1 MISWSKAPFVRILI
15 PFIAGLLIYRSGW
28 NFADHSWIMPSLIAL
43 MLTYA
48 AWLFIFKSLNT
59 YKTRFLQGAII
70 MYCILS
76 FGWLTA
82 HYSDLRN
89 RNDFIGNLTTNQAI
103 ELILKIDNT
112 VEQKNSNM
120 KTTATALAVKNDSVW
135 TRCSGKI
142 LLYIA
147 NPDTA
152 PTLTYGDVIA
162 VKCYLNEVQN
172 PLFNSDF
179 NYKKYLADKNI
190 FHQTYIRDDHYTLL
204 EKKQGNVIMTF
215 ALSVRDRMVGI
226 LQNKLGDNDESG
238 VVAAMLTGYRADIS
252 ADMMNAYNKAGVI
265 HIMSVSGLHVGV
277 IYIMITA
284 FASLFG
290 WFKKKKWLNVLL
302 VLSLIWFYAFLTGLS
317 ASVLRSAVMISF
329 VVIGT
334 ALQRNISPYNSLAAA
349 AFLLLAFNPGSIGK
363 IGFQLSFVAV
373 LGILL
378 FQRPLYNLWHIRNKW
393 LDKIWQLACVSM
405 AAQLITLPF
414 ILYYFG
420 QFPVYFLIS
429 NMIVVPLSSL
439 VLYAGM
445 AAVLLSWIPF
455 VNVAVSFITIWLTK
469 AMNFIVVTIESLPG
483 SVISNIYI
491 SAWPAMILV
500 IIIALGYIMF
510 YRKKIRLVY
519 PILLLSIVATLFDW
533 HFKRDFENKQEAFFI
548 KDGNE
553 YIVGI
558 KQNNS
563 VYLMLPSDTFVMSD
577 YLKTRL
583 NRFAKRNSLQ
593 TITTGEMFNDKM
605 VFRHENFIGWNQF
618 RMFTWYERKMPPA
631 AANLPQTDLILAPSL
646 SKYYFEKFT
655 GVMPSKYILTK
666 VRTEKPGII
675 DINSKREWKFALNN
689 NAAIS
694 PF

>member
-1 MISWSKAPFVRILI
+1 MNSWSKAPFVRILI

-28 NFADHSWIMPSLIAL
+28 DIAGQSWILPSLLAL
-43 MLTYA
+43 LLASA
-48 AWLFIFKSLNT
+48 AWIFIFKSLNT
-59 YKTRFLQGAII
+59 YKTRFLQGAVII
-70 MYCILS
+70 YCILS

-82 HYSDLRN
+82 HYSDIRN
-89 RNDFIGNLTTNQAI
+89 HKDFIGNLPKNQPV

-120 KTTATALAVKNDSVW
+120 KTTAAALAVRNDSGW

-147 NPDTA
+147 NSDTA
-152 PTLTYGDVIA
+152 PTLAFGDVIA

-204 EKKQGNVIMTF
+204 EKKQGNAVMTF
-215 ALSVRDRMVGI
+215 ALSVRDKMVGI
-226 LQNKLGDNDESG
+226 LQDQLGDNDESG

-252 ADMMNAYNKAGVI
+252 ADMMNAYSKAGVI

-284 FASLFG
+284 FVGLFG
-290 WFKKKKWLNVLL
+290 WFKKRKWLNVLL

-329 VVIGT
+329 VVAGT
-334 ALQRNISPYNSLAAA
+334 AMQRNISPYNSLAAA
-349 AFLLLAFNPGSIGK
+349 AFLLLVFNPGSLGE

-455 VNVAVSFITIWLTK
+455 VNVAVSFGTIWLTK
-469 AMNFIVVTIESLPG
+469 AMNFIVITIESLPG

-491 SAWPAMILV
+491 SAWPAVILV
-500 IIIALGYIMF
+500 IIIALGYAMF
-510 YRKKIRLVY
+510 YRKKIRLIY
-519 PILLLSIVATLFDW
+519 PMLLLAIAATLFEW
-533 HFKRDFENKQEAFFI
+533 NFKRGIEKNQEAFFI
-548 KDGNE
+548 KDGSE

-558 KQNNS
+558 KQDNS
-563 VYLMLPSDTFVMSD
+563 VYIMLPSDTFAMSD

-583 NRFAKRNSLQ
+583 TRFADRNSLH
-593 TITTGEMFNDKM
+593 TINAGEMFNDKM
-605 VFRHENFIGWNQF
+605 VFRHEKFIGWNQF
-618 RMFTWYERKMPPA
+618 RMLAWNERKMPPA
-631 AANLPQTDLILAPSL
+631 TADLPPVDLMLAPSL
-646 SKYYFEKFT
+646 SKYYFEKNASGLPTRIVF
-655 GVMPSKYILTK
+655 SKMKTTNPLFVNIT
-666 VRTEKPGII
+666 
-675 DINSKREWKFALNN
+675 SKKEWSIKR
-689 NAAIS
+689 
-694 PF
+694 

>member
-1 MISWSKAPFVRILI
+1 MNSWSKAPFVRILI

-28 NFADHSWIMPSLIAL
+28 DIAGQSWILPSLLAL
-43 MLTYA
+43 LLASA
-48 AWLFIFKSLNT
+48 AWMFIFKSLNT
-59 YKTRFLQGAII
+59 YKTRFLQGAVII
-70 MYCILS
+70 YCILS

-82 HYSDLRN
+82 HYSDIRN
-89 RNDFIGNLTTNQAI
+89 NNDFIGNLPKNQPV

-120 KTTATALAVKNDSVW
+120 KTTAAALAVRNDSGW

-152 PTLTYGDVIA
+152 PTLAFGDVIA

-204 EKKQGNVIMTF
+204 EKKQGNAVMTF
-215 ALSVRDRMVGI
+215 ALSVRDKMVGI
-226 LQNKLGDNDESG
+226 LQDQLGDNDESG

-252 ADMMNAYNKAGVI
+252 ADMMNAYSKAGVI

-284 FASLFG
+284 FVGLFG
-290 WFKKKKWLNVLL
+290 WFKKRKWLNVLL

-329 VVIGT
+329 VVAGT
-334 ALQRNISPYNSLAAA
+334 AMQRNISPYNSLAAA
-349 AFLLLAFNPGSIGK
+349 AFLLLVFNPGSLGE

-455 VNVAVSFITIWLTK
+455 VNVAVSFGTIWLTK
-469 AMNFIVVTIESLPG
+469 AMNFIVITIESLPG

-491 SAWPAMILV
+491 SAWPAVILV
-500 IIIALGYIMF
+500 IIIALGYAMF
-510 YRKKIRLVY
+510 YRKKIRLIY
-519 PILLLSIVATLFDW
+519 PMLLLAIAATLFEW
-533 HFKRDFENKQEAFFI
+533 NFKRGIEKNQEAFFI
-548 KDGNE
+548 KDGSE

-558 KQNNS
+558 KQDNS
-563 VYLMLPSDTFVMSD
+563 VYIMLPSDTFAMSD
-577 YLKTRL
+577 YLNTRL
-583 NRFAKRNSLQ
+583 TRFAERNSLQ
-593 TITTGEMFNDKM
+593 TITAGEMFNDRM
-605 VFRHENFIGWNQF
+605 IFRHENFIGWNQL
-618 RMFTWYERKMPPA
+618 RMLTWNERKMPPA
-631 AANLPQTDLILAPSL
+631 IENLPQTDLILAPSL
-646 SKYYFEKFT
+646 SKYYFEKNASGLPTRIIF
-655 GVMPSKYILTK
+655 SKMKTTNPLFVNIT
-666 VRTEKPGII
+666 
-675 DINSKREWKFALNN
+675 SKKEWSIKR
-689 NAAIS
+689 
-694 PF
+694 

>member
-1 MISWSKAPFVRILI
+1 MNSWSKAPFVRILI

-28 NFADHSWIMPSLIAL
+28 DIAGQSWILPSLLAL
-43 MLTYA
+43 MLASA
-48 AWLFIFKSLNT
+48 AWMFILKSLNT
-59 YKTRFLQGAII
+59 YKTRFLQGAVII
-70 MYCILS
+70 YCILS

-82 HYSDLRN
+82 HYSDIRN
-89 RNDFIGNLTTNQAI
+89 NNDFIGNLPKNQPV

-120 KTTATALAVKNDSVW
+120 KTTAAALAVRNDSGW

-147 NPDTA
+147 NSDTA
-152 PTLTYGDVIA
+152 PTLAFGDVIA

-204 EKKQGNVIMTF
+204 EKKQGNAVMTF
-215 ALSVRDRMVGI
+215 ALSVRDKMVGI
-226 LQNKLGDNDESG
+226 LQDQLGDNDESG

-252 ADMMNAYNKAGVI
+252 ADMMNAYSKAGVI

-284 FASLFG
+284 FVGLFG
-290 WFKKKKWLNVLL
+290 WFKKRKWLNVLL

-329 VVIGT
+329 VVAGT
-334 ALQRNISPYNSLAAA
+334 AMQRNISPYNSLAAA
-349 AFLLLAFNPGSIGK
+349 AFLLLVFNPGSLGE

-414 ILYYFG
+414 ILYNFG

-429 NMIVVPLSSL
+429 NMIVVPMSSL

-455 VNVAVSFITIWLTK
+455 VNVAVSFGTIWLTK
-469 AMNFIVVTIESLPG
+469 AMNFIVITIESLPG

-491 SAWPAMILV
+491 SAWPAVILV
-500 IIIALGYIMF
+500 IIIALGYAMF
-510 YRKKIRLVY
+510 YRKKIRLIY
-519 PILLLSIVATLFDW
+519 PMLLLAIAATLFEW
-533 HFKRDFENKQEAFFI
+533 NFKRGIEKNQEAFFI
-548 KDGNE
+548 KDGSE

-558 KQNNS
+558 KQDNS
-563 VYLMLPSDTFVMSD
+563 VYLMLPSDTFAMSD
-577 YLKTRL
+577 YLNTRL
-583 NRFAKRNSLQ
+583 TRFAERNSLQ
-593 TITTGEMFNDKM
+593 TITAGEMFNDKM
-605 VFRHENFIGWNQF
+605 IFRHENFIGWNQL
-618 RMFTWYERKMPPA
+618 RMLTWNERKMPPSVG
-631 AANLPQTDLILAPSL
+631 NLPQTDLILAPSL
-646 SKYYFEKFT
+646 SKYYFEKNASGLPTRIVF
-655 GVMPSKYILTK
+655 SKMKTTNPLFVNIT
-666 VRTEKPGII
+666 
-675 DINSKREWKFALNN
+675 SKKEWSIKR
-689 NAAIS
+689 
-694 PF
+694 

>member
-1 MISWSKAPFVRILI
+1 MNSWSKAPFVRILI

-28 NFADHSWIMPSLIAL
+28 MIACHSWILPSLLAL
-43 MLTYA
+43 LLASA
-48 AWLFIFKSLNT
+48 AWIFIFKSLNT
-59 YKTRFLQGAII
+59 YKTRFLQGAVII
-70 MYCILS
+70 YCILS

-82 HYSDLRN
+82 HYSDIRN
-89 RNDFIGNLTTNQAI
+89 HKDFIGNLPKNQPV

-120 KTTATALAVKNDSVW
+120 KTTAAALAVRNDSGW

-147 NPDTA
+147 NSDTA
-152 PTLTYGDVIA
+152 PTLAFGDVIA

-204 EKKQGNVIMTF
+204 EKKQGNAVMTF
-215 ALSVRDRMVGI
+215 ALSVRDKMVGI
-226 LQNKLGDNDESG
+226 LQDQLGDNDESG

-252 ADMMNAYNKAGVI
+252 ADMMNAYSKAGVI

-284 FASLFG
+284 FVGLFG
-290 WFKKKKWLNVLL
+290 WFKKRKWLNVLL

-329 VVIGT
+329 VVAGT
-334 ALQRNISPYNSLAAA
+334 AMQRNISPYNSLAAA
-349 AFLLLAFNPGSIGK
+349 AFLLLVFNPGSLGE

-455 VNVAVSFITIWLTK
+455 VNVAVSFGTIWLTK
-469 AMNFIVVTIESLPG
+469 AMNFIVITIESLPG

-491 SAWPAMILV
+491 SAWPAVILV
-500 IIIALGYIMF
+500 IIIALGYAMF
-510 YRKKIRLVY
+510 YRKKIRLIY
-519 PILLLSIVATLFDW
+519 PMLLLAIAATLFEW
-533 HFKRDFENKQEAFFI
+533 NFKRGIEKNQEAFFI
-548 KDGNE
+548 KDGSE

-558 KQNNS
+558 KQDNS
-563 VYLMLPSDTFVMSD
+563 VYIMLPSDTFAMSD

-583 NRFAKRNSLQ
+583 TRFADRNSLH
-593 TITTGEMFNDKM
+593 TINAGEMFNDKM
-605 VFRHENFIGWNQF
+605 VFRHEKFIGWNQF
-618 RMFTWYERKMPPA
+618 RMLAWNERKMPPA
-631 AANLPQTDLILAPSL
+631 TADLPPVDLMLAPSL
-646 SKYYFEKFT
+646 SKYYFEKNASGLPTRIVF
-655 GVMPSKYILTK
+655 SKMKTTNPLFVNIT
-666 VRTEKPGII
+666 
-675 DINSKREWKFALNN
+675 SKKEWSIKR
-689 NAAIS
+689 
-694 PF
+694 

>member
-1 MISWSKAPFVRILI
+1 MNSWSKAPFVRILI

-28 NFADHSWIMPSLIAL
+28 DIAGQSWILPSLLAL
-43 MLTYA
+43 LLASA
-48 AWLFIFKSLNT
+48 AWMFIFKSLNT
-59 YKTRFLQGAII
+59 YKTRFLQGAVII
-70 MYCILS
+70 YCILS

-82 HYSDLRN
+82 HYSDIRN
-89 RNDFIGNLTTNQAI
+89 HKDFIGNLPKNQPV

-120 KTTATALAVKNDSVW
+120 KTTAAALAVRNDSGW

-147 NPDTA
+147 NSDTA
-152 PTLTYGDVIA
+152 PTLAFGDVIA

-204 EKKQGNVIMTF
+204 EKKQGNAVMTF
-215 ALSVRDRMVGI
+215 ALSVRDKMVGI
-226 LQNKLGDNDESG
+226 LQDQLGDNDESG

-252 ADMMNAYNKAGVI
+252 ADMMNAYSKAGVI

-284 FASLFG
+284 FVGLFG
-290 WFKKKKWLNVLL
+290 WFKKRKWLNVLL

-329 VVIGT
+329 VVAGT
-334 ALQRNISPYNSLAAA
+334 AMQRNISPYNSLAAA
-349 AFLLLAFNPGSIGK
+349 AFLLLVFNPGSLGE

-455 VNVAVSFITIWLTK
+455 VNVAVSFGTIWLTK
-469 AMNFIVVTIESLPG
+469 AMNFIVITIESLPG

-491 SAWPAMILV
+491 SAWPAVILV
-500 IIIALGYIMF
+500 IIIALGYAMF
-510 YRKKIRLVY
+510 YRKKIRLIY
-519 PILLLSIVATLFDW
+519 PMLLLAIAATLFEW
-533 HFKRDFENKQEAFFI
+533 NFKRGIEKNQEAFFI
-548 KDGNE
+548 KDGSE

-558 KQNNS
+558 KQDNS
-563 VYLMLPSDTFVMSD
+563 VYLMLPSDTFAMSD
-577 YLKTRL
+577 YLNTRL
-583 NRFAKRNSLQ
+583 TRFAERNSLQ
-593 TITTGEMFNDKM
+593 TITAGEMFNDKM
-605 VFRHENFIGWNQF
+605 IFRHENFIGWNQL
-618 RMFTWYERKMPPA
+618 RMLTWNERKMPPA
-631 AANLPQTDLILAPSL
+631 IENLPQTDLMLAPSL
-646 SKYYFEKFT
+646 SKYCFEKNASGLPTRIVF
-655 GVMPSKYILTK
+655 SKMKTTNPLFVNIT
-666 VRTEKPGII
+666 
-675 DINSKREWKFALNN
+675 SKKEWSIKR
-689 NAAIS
+689 
-694 PF
+694 

>member
-1 MISWSKAPFVRILI
+1 MNSWSKAPFVRILI

-28 NFADHSWIMPSLIAL
+28 RFADQSWIMPSFLAL
-43 MLTYA
+43 MIASA
-48 AWLFIFKSLNT
+48 AWMFIFKSLNT
-59 YKTRFLQGAII
+59 YKTRLIQGAVIL
-70 MYCILS
+70 YCILS

-89 RNDFIGNLTTNQAI
+89 RNDFIGNLPKNQPS

-120 KTTATALAVKNDSVW
+120 KTTASALAVKNDSGW
-135 TRCSGKI
+135 IRCSGKI

-152 PTLTYGDVIA
+152 PTLAYGDVIS

-179 NYKKYLADKNI
+179 NYRKYLADKNI
-190 FHQTYIRDDHYTLL
+190 FHQTYIRDDHYTVL
-204 EKKQGNVIMTF
+204 EKKQGNAVMTF

-226 LQNKLGDNDESG
+226 LQDQLGDNDESG

-252 ADMMNAYNKAGVI
+252 ADMMNAYSKAGVI

-277 IYIMITA
+277 IYIMISA
-284 FASLFG
+284 FVGLFG
-290 WFKKKKWLNVLL
+290 WFKKRKWLNVLL

-329 VVIGT
+329 VVAGT
-334 ALQRNISPYNSLAAA
+334 AMQRNISPYNSLAAA
-349 AFLLLAFNPGSIGK
+349 AFLLLAFNPGSLGE

-429 NMIVVPLSSL
+429 NLIVVPMSSL

-455 VNVAVSFITIWLTK
+455 VNVAVSFGTIWLTK
-469 AMNFIVVTIESLPG
+469 AMNFIVITIESLPG
-483 SVISNIYI
+483 SVISNIYV
-491 SAWPAMILV
+491 SAWPAVFLVVIL
-500 IIIALGYIMF
+500 ALGYAMF
-510 YRKKIRLVY
+510 YRKRIRMLY
-519 PILLLSIVATLFDW
+519 PMLLLAIAATLFEW
-533 HFKRDFENKQEAFFI
+533 NFKKGIEKSQEAFFI
-548 KDGNE
+548 KDGSE

-558 KQNNS
+558 KQCNS
-563 VYLMLPSDTFVMSD
+563 VYLMLPSDTFALSD

-583 NRFAKRNSLQ
+583 NRFAERNSLQ
-593 TITTGEMFNDKM
+593 TITAGEMFNDKM
-605 VFRHENFIGWNQF
+605 VFRHENFIGWNQL
-618 RMFTWYERKMPPA
+618 RMLTWNERKMPPSA
-631 AANLPQTDLILAPSL
+631 GNLPQTDLMLAPSL
-646 SKYYFEKFT
+646 SKYYFEQHAGNIPT
-655 GVMPSKYILTK
+655 RIVLSKIKTNNPL
-666 VRTEKPGII
+666 VV
-675 DINSKREWKFALNN
+675 DISGKKEWSFRK
-689 NAAIS
+689 
-694 PF
+694 

>member
-1 MISWSKAPFVRILI
+1 MNSWSKAPFVRILI

-28 NFADHSWIMPSLIAL
+28 DIAGQSWILPSLLAL
-43 MLTYA
+43 MLASA
-48 AWLFIFKSLNT
+48 AWMFIFKSLNT
-59 YKTRFLQGAII
+59 YKTRFLQGAVII
-70 MYCILS
+70 YCILS

-82 HYSDLRN
+82 HYSDIRN
-89 RNDFIGNLTTNQAI
+89 NNDFIGNLPKNQPV

-120 KTTATALAVKNDSVW
+120 KTTAAALAVRNDSGW
-135 TRCSGKI
+135 ARCSGKI

-152 PTLTYGDVIA
+152 PTLAFGDVIA

-204 EKKQGNVIMTF
+204 EKKQGNAVMTF
-215 ALSVRDRMVGI
+215 ALSVRDKMVGI
-226 LQNKLGDNDESG
+226 LQNQLGDNDESG

-252 ADMMNAYNKAGVI
+252 ADMMNAYSKAGVI

-284 FASLFG
+284 FVGLFG
-290 WFKKKKWLNVLL
+290 WFKKRKWLNVLL

-329 VVIGT
+329 VVAGT
-334 ALQRNISPYNSLAAA
+334 AMQRNISPYNSLAAA
-349 AFLLLAFNPGSIGK
+349 AFLLLVFNPGSLGE

-455 VNVAVSFITIWLTK
+455 VNVAVSFGTIWLTK
-469 AMNFIVVTIESLPG
+469 AMNFIVITIESLPG

-491 SAWPAMILV
+491 SAWPAVILV
-500 IIIALGYIMF
+500 IIIALGYAMF
-510 YRKKIRLVY
+510 YRKKIRLIY
-519 PILLLSIVATLFDW
+519 PMLLLAIAATLFEW
-533 HFKRDFENKQEAFFI
+533 NFKRGIEKNQEAFFI
-548 KDGNE
+548 KDGSE

-558 KQNNS
+558 KQDNS
-563 VYLMLPSDTFVMSD
+563 VYIMLPSDTFAMSD

-583 NRFAKRNSLQ
+583 TRFADRNSLH
-593 TITTGEMFNDKM
+593 TINAGEMFNDKM
-605 VFRHENFIGWNQF
+605 VFRHEKFIGWNQF
-618 RMFTWYERKMPPA
+618 RMLAWNERKMPPA
-631 AANLPQTDLILAPSL
+631 TADLPPVDLMLAPSL
-646 SKYYFEKFT
+646 SKYYFEKNASGLPTRIVF
-655 GVMPSKYILTK
+655 SKMKTTNPLFVNIT
-666 VRTEKPGII
+666 
-675 DINSKREWKFALNN
+675 SKKEWSIKR
-689 NAAIS
+689 
-694 PF
+694 